1 MVEMLN
7 DATVRAV
14 LADAVTQTVVVMWAG
29 CCIYMMA
36 SAVRATIGRAR

>member
-7 DATVRAV
+7 DGAVRAV
-14 LADAVTQTVVVMWAG
+14 LADAITQTVVVMWAG

-36 SAVRATIGRAR
+36 SAVRASIGRSR